1 MLQDFMNTLFS
12 GLLLVV
18 LVFELSK
25 PFKSLKESGWNLK
38 KEKTRVYLSRLLSFW
53 VGKMSTNICTL
64 IISRITILW
73 SKEKPHIVR
82 LQNM

>member
-1 MLQDFMNTLFS
+1 MLQDFMTTLFS

-38 KEKTRVYLSRLLSFW
+38 KEKA
-53 VGKMSTNICTL
+53 
-64 IISRITILW
+64 ILDAF
-73 SKEKPHIVR
+73 KHFVM
-82 LQNM
+82 L